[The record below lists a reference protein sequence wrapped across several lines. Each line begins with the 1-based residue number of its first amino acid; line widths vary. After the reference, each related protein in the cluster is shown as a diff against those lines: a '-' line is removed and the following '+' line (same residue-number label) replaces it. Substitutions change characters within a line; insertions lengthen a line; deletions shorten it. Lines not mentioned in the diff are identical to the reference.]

1 MVNPIGQVWRQE
13 KTTGW
18 EVPKSKVR
26 VLRLRGGL
34 HKERER
40 DGFMSCSSAGQGDG
54 IGYLGQERVRERRRF
69 GVFVRLSR
77 WTAVIIVSVRSIGVG
92 ADVDGQ
98 VETSSGLCM

>member
-1 MVNPIGQVWRQE
+1 M
-13 KTTGW
+13 
-18 EVPKSKVR
+18 
-26 VLRLRGGL
+26 RLRGGL

-40 DGFMSCSSAGQGDG
+40 DGFMSCSSDGQGDG

-69 GVFVRLSR
+69 GVFVRLNR

-98 VETSSGLCM
+98 VETGSGLCM